1 MRTPK
6 ITKIVMNGILC
17 SLFLNKNKITKDI
30 IVIDKVIILKLANIN
45 WMFFNGFVS
54 ALEFAASKK
63 ACIF

>member
-45 WMFFNGFVS
+45 
-54 ALEFAASKK
+54 
-63 ACIF
+63 